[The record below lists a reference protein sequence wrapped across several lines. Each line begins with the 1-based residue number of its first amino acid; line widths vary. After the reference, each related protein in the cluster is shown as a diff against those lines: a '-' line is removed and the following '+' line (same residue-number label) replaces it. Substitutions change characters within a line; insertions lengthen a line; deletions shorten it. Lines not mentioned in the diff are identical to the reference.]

1 VNATAER
8 WYDRDPARLEWELE
22 EFERNALRAE
32 VAIDKERRLT
42 VKTEALFRG
51 EPVEITAT
59 YPHSYPFF
67 PPTVVGAARILDRHQ
82 DPIGLNYCLL
92 ENPSRD
98 WHPGRSVGA
107 LIGKN
112 LRNLLA
118 DTEKGQAAIRAGE
131 ARMAEPESAFFPRS
145 EKVVLVAEPFLTN
158 ELLAASGA
166 MTIRRCAGRLRLLTE
181 AAGQARLED
190 GELLERF
197 PDEGGDIS
205 GRWVSIWGRPSAE
218 DYRAK
223 LLEEINNADPR
234 ILEGLARQLGRAKG
248 LPFAGRVVGLT
259 FLEQGPTRDE
269 QRRNWLFVEIEKKRG
284 YEPTL
289 RRWPVETQALSRLER
304 IRRLP
309 ELSGLEHARAIVV
322 GAGSL
327 GAPVAVE
334 LAKAGVGRLDIFD
347 CDNYDVNNTVR
358 HVLGGELAGEP
369 KAEAV
374 AAYCLRLN
382 PFTAAHGHRLC
393 VGDSDD
399 AEALLDQLLAEATIV
414 IDTTGATT
422 VARYLAAKTSGAGV
436 PFLVAGLT
444 TASHGGDLFVVLPE
458 GPSFERFLEAQRE
471 GGPIPSPPAGEP
483 SEVTPIGCRDP
494 AFTGAGFEAT
504 ELAAI
509 TARSAIRATGL
520 TDYPSAGAN
529 WIVVS
534 FRSDPHCQEGRL
546 EHGADSTT

>member
-1 VNATAER
+1 
-8 WYDRDPARLEWELE
+8 
-22 EFERNALRAE
+22 
-32 VAIDKERRLT
+32 
-42 VKTEALFRG
+42 
-51 EPVEITAT
+51 
-59 YPHSYPFF
+59 
-67 PPTVVGAARILDRHQ
+67 
-82 DPIGLNYCLL
+82 
-92 ENPSRD
+92 
-98 WHPGRSVGA
+98 
-107 LIGKN
+107 
-112 LRNLLA
+112 
-118 DTEKGQAAIRAGE
+118 
-131 ARMAEPESAFFPRS
+131 
-145 EKVVLVAEPFLTN
+145 
-158 ELLAASGA
+158 
-166 MTIRRCAGRLRLLTE
+166 MTIRRCAGRLRLLAE
-181 AAGQARLED
+181 ASGHARLD
-190 GELLERF
+190 DQELLERF
-197 PDEGGDIS
+197 PAEGSDIP
-205 GRWVSIWGRPSAE
+205 GRWVSIWRRPSAE

-234 ILEGLARQLGRAKG
+234 ILEGLARQLERAKR
-248 LPFAGRVVGLT
+248 LPFVGRVVGLT

-304 IRRLP
+304 ARRLP
-309 ELSGLEHARAIVV
+309 ELAGLDGARAIVI

-327 GAPVAVE
+327 GAPVAFE
-334 LAKAGVGRLDIFD
+334 LAKAGVSRLDIFD
-347 CDNYDVNNTVR
+347 CDDYDLNNTVR

-382 PFTAAHGHRLC
+382 PFTATHGHRLC

-399 AEALLDQLLAEATIV
+399 ADALLDQLLADATVV

-422 VARYLAAKTSGAGV
+422 VTRYLAAKTTGAGV
-436 PFLVAGLT
+436 PLVVAGLT
-444 TASHGGDLFVVLPE
+444 AASHGGDLFVVQPE
-458 GPSFERFLEAQRE
+458 GPSFEQFLEAQQE

-520 TDYPSAGAN
+520 TDYPSAKAN
-529 WIVVS
+529 WIVIS
-534 FRSDPHCQEGRL
+534 FRSDPHYQDGRL
-546 EHGADSTT
+546 ERAADPTT

>member
-8 WYDRDPARLEWELE
+8 WYDRDPARIEWELE

-32 VAIDKERRLT
+32 VTIDKQRRLT
-42 VKTEALFRG
+42 VKTEVLFRR

-82 DPIGLNYCLL
+82 DPIGLHYCLL
-92 ENPSRD
+92 ENPSLD

-166 MTIRRCAGRLRLLTE
+166 MKIRRCAGRLRLLTE
-181 AAGQARLED
+181 AAGHARLED
-190 GELLERF
+190 GELLKRF
-197 PDEGGDIS
+197 PAERGEIP
-205 GRWVSIWGRPSAE
+205 GRWVSIWGKPTAE
-218 DYRAK
+218 DYREK

-234 ILEGLARQLGRAKG
+234 ILGGLARRLERQKK
-248 LPFAGRVVGLT
+248 LPFADVVVGLT

-269 QRRNWLFVEIEKKRG
+269 QRRSWLFVEITKKRG

-289 RRWPVETQALSRLER
+289 RRWPAETQALSRLER
-304 IRRLP
+304 GRRLP
-309 ELSGLEHARAIVV
+309 ELEGLGHARAIVV

-334 LAKAGVGRLDIFD
+334 LAKAGVGLDILD
-347 CDNYDVNNTVR
+347 CDDYDLNNTVR
-358 HVLGGELAGEP
+358 HVLGSELAGEP
-369 KAEAV
+369 KADAV
-374 AAYCLRLN
+374 TAYCRRLN
-382 PFTAAHGHRLC
+382 PFTPAHGHRLC

-399 AEALLDQLLAEATIV
+399 ADALLDQLLAETTIV

-422 VARYLAAKTSGAGV
+422 VARYLAAKTTEAGV
-436 PFLVAGLT
+436 PLLVAGLT
-444 TASHGGDLFVVLPE
+444 AASHGGDLFVVLPE
-458 GPSFERFLEAQRE
+458 GPSFEQLLEAQRE
-471 GGPIPSPPAGEP
+471 GGPVPSPPAGEP

-520 TDYPSAGAN
+520 TDYPSASAN
-529 WIVVS
+529 WIVLS
-534 FRSDPHCQEGRL
+534 FRSDPHYQEGRL
-546 EHGADSTT
+546 ELGANSTT

>member
-22 EFERNALRAE
+22 EFERHALLAE
-32 VAIDKERRLT
+32 VTLDKEHRLA
-42 VKTEALFRG
+42 VKTGLLFRG

-92 ENPSRD
+92 EDPSRD

-118 DTEKGQAAIRAGE
+118 DAAKGQAAIRAGE
-131 ARMAEPESAFFPRS
+131 ARMAEPESVFFPRS
-145 EKVVLVAEPFLTN
+145 ENVVLVAEPFLTK

-166 MTIRRCAGRLRLLTE
+166 MTIRRCAGRLRLLIE
-181 AAGQARLED
+181 AAGHARLED

-197 PDEGGDIS
+197 PSEGGDIP

-234 ILEGLARQLGRAKG
+234 ILEGVARRLKKAKG
-248 LPFAGRVVGLT
+248 LPVAGRVVGLT

-269 QRRNWLFVEIEKKRG
+269 QRRNWLFVEIEQKRG

-289 RRWPVETQALSRLER
+289 RRSPLETQALSRLER
-304 IRRLP
+304 ARRLP
-309 ELSGLEHARAIVV
+309 DLANLEHAQAIVI

-327 GAPVAVE
+327 GAPVAAE

-347 CDNYDVNNTVR
+347 CDDYDLNNTVR

-374 AAYCLRLN
+374 AAYRIRVN
-382 PFTAAHGHRLC
+382 PFTAARGHRLC

-399 AEALLDQLLAEATIV
+399 ASELFDQLLAEATIV

-422 VARYLAAKTSGAGV
+422 VARYVAAKTTLAGL
-436 PFLVAGLT
+436 PLLVAGLT
-444 TASHGGDLFVVLPE
+444 AASHGGDLFVILPD
-458 GPSFERFLEAQRE
+458 GPSFEKFLEAQRD
-471 GGPIPSPPAGEP
+471 GGPIPAPPAGEP

-520 TDYPSAGAN
+520 TDYPTAGAN

-534 FRSDPHCQEGRL
+534 FRGDPHYQEGRL
-546 EHGADSTT
+546 ELAANSTT